1 LTGHVCPNC
10 GSSVECDKRL
20 LGTGRQKPLHRYGPN
35 HEAVHKILAWPERWW
50 TVRQIQA
57 QLMNESR
64 PHIGKRDAWNYVAVQ
79 SVVSD
84 LVGWGYANMARVPKS
99 REWKYSFVRPRTA

>member
-1 LTGHVCPNC
+1 
-10 GSSVECDKRL
+10 
-20 LGTGRQKPLHRYGPN
+20 
-35 HEAVHKILAWPERWW
+35 
-50 TVRQIQA
+50 
-57 QLMNESR
+57 MNESR